1 MVFFIIKSDNVQ
13 ISSITFWNSF
23 EISNNVESFNLSLMH
38 LFLKDKYLQIYQLHV
53 LCCLMRI
60 IITMM

>member
-1 MVFFIIKSDNVQ
+1 MPDGFKIEIY
-13 ISSITFWNSF
+13 SITFWNFF
-23 EISNNVESFNLSLMH
+23 EIFNNVESFYLSLMH

-60 IITMM
+60 IIKMM